1 MTVASYIVL
10 SSLTERPSSRLVTRT
25 FAAGPAAVV
34 GVMTDWGSSDGPQL
48 TVASPTIKDAI
59 TAKRRFLI
67 RISFDAGMSGV
78 RRRLLEGPC
87 RTTNRD
93 LPLAVPPLQAP
104 VRRAP
109 PVRDGPR

>member
-48 TVASPTIKDAI
+48 TVASPTIKDAT
-59 TAKRRFLI
+59 TAKRRFL
-67 RISFDAGMSGV
+67 G
-78 RRRLLEGPC
+78 GPW

-93 LPLAVPPLQAP
+93 LPRAVPPLQP
-104 VRRAP
+104 PGRTTP
-109 PVRDGPR
+109 PVSDCHGGRRTHASVMDPP